1 MLPQQAGVR
10 AALLQCSPLRRGWH
24 VPPLSLGASALV
36 RPAHSLGQPTFCPR
50 LQAVD
55 TPSRYAQPEVARPH
69 GD

>member
-1 MLPQQAGVR
+1 MCPRCPLGHR
-10 AALLQCSPLRRGWH
+10 RWFALRIPWASLH
-24 VPPLSLGASALV
+24 LSDQ
-36 RPAHSLGQPTFCPR
+36 SLPTFCPR